1 MEFTDRIF
9 KRVEPIWK
17 SYMDHPFIQGLG
29 DGSLDEEKFKHW
41 LKQDYVYLIEY
52 ARLFSIGAAKSP
64 DLQMMTIY
72 ADLAYDTLHTEMDLH
87 RSYAKQ
93 FGITE
98 EELEQTELAQTTLAY
113 TSYMLNLAQQGGIE
127 NVIAA
132 ILTCTWSYSY
142 IGLKL
147 AEIEG
152 SKDHPLY
159 GEWIKMYA
167 SQEFSS
173 SKEDCIQLMNNVAEG
188 KTEEELQRLEDIV
201 VKTSYYEYM
210 FWEMAE
216 KLETWPVPVK

>member
-1 MEFTDRIF
+1 MKFTDSVF
-9 KRVEPIWK
+9 KRVEPIWE
-17 SYMDHPFIQGLG
+17 SYMKHPFIQGLG
-29 DGSLDEEKFKHW
+29 DGTLDEEKFKHW

-52 ARLFSIGAAKSP
+52 ARLFSIGAAKST
-64 DLQMMTIY
+64 DLKMMTTY
-72 ADLAYDTLHTEMDLH
+72 ADLANGTLHTEMDLH
-87 RSYAKQ
+87 RGYAKQ
-93 FGITE
+93 FNISE
-98 EELEQTELAQTTLAY
+98 EELEQTEPAQTTVAY

-152 SKDHPLY
+152 TKDHPLY
-159 GEWIKMYA
+159 GEWVNMYA
-167 SQEFSS
+167 SEEFSAF
-173 SKEDCIQLMNNVAEG
+173 KEDCIQLMDTVAEG
-188 KTEEELQRLEDIV
+188 KTEKELNRLEDII

-216 KLETWPVPVK
+216 NLETWPVPVK